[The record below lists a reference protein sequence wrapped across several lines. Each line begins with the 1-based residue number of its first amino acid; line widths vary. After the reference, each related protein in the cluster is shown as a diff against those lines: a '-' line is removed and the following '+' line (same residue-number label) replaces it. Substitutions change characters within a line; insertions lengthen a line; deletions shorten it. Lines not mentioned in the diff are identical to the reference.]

1 MDRDFW
7 TQAWA
12 TGKIGFHSES
22 VHKALTTHG
31 HRLLR
36 NSEETVFVPLCGK
49 TLDMPWLAAQGH
61 RVIGAELVEQAVRE
75 FFAEQNLTPH
85 RSPHAFGVQ
94 YEAGRIRV
102 LHGDVFELAK
112 APMPHPVTA
121 IWDRAA
127 MVALPPSRRRAYVEQ
142 VIRRVAAPG
151 AVILLNVFEYD
162 PAEMSGPPF
171 AVPPAD
177 VHSLFSDC
185 RVELLE
191 STDGTERVSR
201 PDRPVSR
208 FDILT
213 WLIELPV

>member
-12 TGKIGFHSES
+12 TGKTGFHSES

-61 RVIGAELVEQAVRE
+61 RVIGAELVEQAVTE

-127 MVALPPSRRRAYVEQ
+127 MVALPPTRRRAYVEQ

-151 AVILLNVFEYD
+151 AVILLSVFEYD
-162 PAEMSGPPF
+162 SAEMSGPPF
-171 AVPPAD
+171 AVPASD

-191 STDGTERVSR
+191 STDGAKRVSR

-213 WLIELPV
+213 WLIELPF